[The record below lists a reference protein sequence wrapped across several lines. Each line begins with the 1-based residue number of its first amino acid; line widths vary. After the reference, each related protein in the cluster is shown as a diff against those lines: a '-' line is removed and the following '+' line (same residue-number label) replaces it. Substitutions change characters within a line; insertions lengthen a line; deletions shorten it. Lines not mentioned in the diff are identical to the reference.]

1 MMAPHWLDDV
11 IGEKRTVDDVAEAI
25 CNSPDFRAIVQQA
38 IDNGLRV
45 EEAQRENPKLI
56 GANYTQSVRATVV
69 RGVEQNKVNVEEL
82 V

>member
-38 IDNGLRV
+38 ID
-45 EEAQRENPKLI
+45 PKLI